1 MSSIVRPTPAQ
12 MTRRLIV
19 LASAIFAVV
28 VAQVQMGF
36 GLGQTAEAFAA
47 DSDATLKVAGYAFA
61 IWGVIYLGL
70 LIYAVRQVLP
80 ATGESELLTRLGWPS
95 VLAFLGIGLWIV
107 AAAFDWELGTILLI
121 FGSLLVL
128 LIPLLMNAR
137 AIRVLPRAS
146 RERWMVV
153 WPLALLAGWLGIA
166 APVNLLTVLTGNGD
180 LPAVLS
186 PTVWAL
192 TAVLLVTLKALS
204 VTWVLRTPAFALPIA
219 WGLLAVFVA
228 EMDRNPVLAT
238 GAVLASGLTLV
249 GAVILTFRLA
259 PSVERMDRERL

>member
-1 MSSIVRPTPAQ
+1 MSSIVRPTAAQ
-12 MTRRLIV
+12 QTRRLIV
-19 LASAIFAVV
+19 LACAVFAVV
-28 VAQVQMGF
+28 IAQAQMLMGW
-36 GLGQTAEAFAA
+36 GQTAAEFAA

-70 LIYAVRQVLP
+70 LVYAIRQMLP

-95 VLAFLGIGLWIV
+95 ALALLGIGWWIV
-107 AAAFDWELGTILLI
+107 AAAFDWETATLVLI

-128 LIPLLMNAR
+128 LIPLLLNAR
-137 AIRVLPRAS
+137 TIRALPRTAV
-146 RERWMVV
+146 ERWTVV

-180 LPAVLS
+180 LPTAVS

-192 TAVLLVTLKALS
+192 LAVVVVTLKAAA

-219 WGLLAVFVA
+219 WGLLGVFVA
-228 EMDRNPVLAT
+228 EMDRNPALAT
-238 GAVLASGLTLV
+238 GAILASGVTLV
-249 GAVILTFRLA
+249 AAFVLTFRLK
-259 PSVERMDRERL
+259 PPVEKPN